1 MHSRRAFLA
10 TTGAALSAATLPAP
24 VWAALGN
31 PAFLAAAREPT
42 GAFAL
47 FGLTAGGAIA
57 FRVPFPERGHAAA
70 AHPARAEAVAFARR
84 PGTFALVIDCAGGRI
99 LHRLEAPSGRHFY
112 GHGAYLDGGRVLATT
127 ENAYESGEGRI
138 GFWDAT
144 AAYRRMGEVPSGG
157 IGPHEVVALAGD
169 VLAVANGG
177 IRTHPATGREKL
189 NLDTMRPNLA
199 YLRDGAIV
207 ARIELPDPKLSI
219 RHIAA
224 RADGTVA
231 MGLQS
236 ERDPA
241 DSVPM
246 FALHRFGEI
255 PTIHGAD
262 LAPLFQGYVGSVA
275 WSGDGQRLAITA
287 PRGGCAA
294 IWNGTDTEILHR
306 LDLCGVAPAGA
317 GLAFTDGTGGVLT
330 ETGGTKHAVA
340 WDNHLVGLGR

>member
-1 MHSRRAFLA
+1 MHSRRAFLTA
-10 TTGAALSAATLPAP
+10 TGAALGAAALPAP

-57 FRVPFPERGHAAA
+57 FRVPLPERGHAAA

-99 LHRLEAPSGRHFY
+99 LHWLEAPAGRHFY

-127 ENAYESGEGRI
+127 ENAYDSGEGRI
-138 GFWDAT
+138 GFWDA
-144 AAYRRMGEVPSGG
+144 AAGYGRMDEVPSGG

-169 VLAVANGG
+169 MLAVANGG

-199 YLRDGAIV
+199 YLWDGAIV
-207 ARIELPDPKLSI
+207 ERIELPDPKLSI

-224 RADGTVA
+224 RADGTVV

-241 DSVPM
+241 ETVPM
-246 FALHRFGEI
+246 FALHRRGAH
-255 PTIHGAD
+255 PTVHGTD
-262 LAPLFQGYVGSVA
+262 LASAFKGYVGSVA
-275 WSGDGQRLAITA
+275 WSGDGQLLAITA
-287 PRGGCAA
+287 PRGGRAA
-294 IWNGTDTEILHR
+294 IWNGTETEILHR
-306 LDLCGVAPAGA
+306 PDVCGVAHAGS

-330 ETGGTKHAVA
+330 ETGGMKHPVA